1 MEPVHRIELVAQS
14 PAIAHCVYEVDVV
27 VGVVIFLEFLSF
39 DEVLVSLSLL
49 WLFDALAELSEL
61 LFDFLDLVSSQLWLF
76 CRYLV
81 GILFLLLL
89 GSILVFFGSLVDRC
103 LDLFRCRVVRNEVR
117 CCDLERHLPYLLP
130 ECSCSWLV

>member
-1 MEPVHRIELVAQS
+1 MH
-14 PAIAHCVYEVDVV
+14 EVDVEV
-27 VGVVIFLEFLSF
+27 VVVIFLEFLSF
-39 DEVLVSLSLL
+39 DEEVLVSLSLL

-81 GILFLLLL
+81 GILFLFLL

-117 CCDLERHLPYLLP
+117 YCDLERHLPYLLL
-130 ECSCSWLV
+130 EYICSWLV